1 MTGKF
6 KWKMLTASCLVVLV
20 TGVVAAGWLAR
31 SKVHV
36 GREVPASQQVSIDRI
51 DHRLWDWLL
60 SRYVDDRG
68 RVNYRAWKA
77 SREDTQLLRRYL
89 DTLSTASISKPARKE
104 AKLAFWINAY
114 NAVTVQGILREY
126 PTSSIRNH
134 TAAIGGYNVWKD
146 LLLGVGGQAVSLEQM
161 EHQILRKMGEPRI
174 HFAIVCASQSC
185 PRLLNRAY
193 TAENLDEQLTT
204 NTRAFFA
211 DSKNFRYHAQ
221 SRRFHLSSILKWF
234 GKDFGSGQAAQL
246 KAISP
251 YLPTKAAYQAA
262 QNNTV
267 NVSYLDYDWSL
278 NEQKAAGR

>member
-6 KWKMLTASCLVVLV
+6 KWRMLVAGGLVLLV
-20 TGVVAAGWLAR
+20 AGVVAAGWLGG

-36 GREVPASQQVSIDRI
+36 GREVSASQQVSIDRI

-60 SRYVDDRG
+60 NRYVDDRG
-68 RVNYRAWKA
+68 GVNYRAWKA
-77 SREDTQLLRRYL
+77 SREDSQLLQRYL
-89 DTLSTASISKPARKE
+89 DTLSTASISKQASKE

-114 NAVTVQGILREY
+114 NAVTIKGILREY

-134 TAAIGGYNVWKD
+134 TAAIRGYNVWKD
-146 LLLGVGGQAVSLEQM
+146 LLLGVGGEAVSLEQM

-174 HFAIVCASQSC
+174 HFAIVCASHSC

-193 TAENLDEQLTT
+193 TAENLGEQLAI
-204 NTRAFFA
+204 NTKHFFA
-211 DSKNFRYHAQ
+211 DSQNFRYDVQ
-221 SRRFHLSSILKWF
+221 SRRFYLSSILKWF
-234 GKDFGSGQAAQL
+234 GEDFGSSQAARL
-246 KAISP
+246 NAISP

-278 NEQKAAGR
+278 NEQEAAGR